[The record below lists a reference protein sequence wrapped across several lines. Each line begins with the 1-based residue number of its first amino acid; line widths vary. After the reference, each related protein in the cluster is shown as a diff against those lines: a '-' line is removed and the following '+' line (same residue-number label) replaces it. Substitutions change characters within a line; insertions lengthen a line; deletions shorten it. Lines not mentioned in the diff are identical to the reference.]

1 MRIGGKLFNF
11 IILYRLPS
19 QSQNGF
25 ETFLKN
31 FQLNL
36 DAILANNLFLTV
48 VFGDFNVKSNLW
60 CKSDK
65 TSYKDTKI
73 ERIISQFGLKKIMSQ
88 HIILRIH
95 GLVLI

>member
-73 ERIISQFGLKKIMSQ
+73 EGIISQFGLKKIMSQ